1 MSLVCRCVP
10 TAIFTSIS
18 CAHLSHIVSSAS
30 LVYYHDQ
37 RRNRIKS
44 LDEYYCIRANASSD
58 GVSDS
63 LNSLSYN
70 RGRKNLFVLIIVA
83 ALVMFWSALVAAI
96 LESLSTKSSQGMVR
110 PRSTPP
116 PMYDTSSVKN
126 EVSVSGVGTDQDRPT
141 RVSAGEEVVSSQLNI
156 GSQLQAVEV
165 QLNPIT
171 EYATGITFD
180 PKLEDGLYLVGAGVR
195 KKSIIKVYAVAMYSS
210 PKVLVSA
217 SSSSLGSAARTFTP
231 SSPMTTFILEMV
243 YSVSAEKIASAI
255 GESVRP
261 RYSGS
266 SSDIDKLE
274 SLIIE
279 GVNKVGGQASKGTTF
294 RFDCSSDGVSVSVN
308 DSQQGTA
315 VFDGL
320 GGSFVDVF
328 MDDNAVSPTLVDS
341 CNNNWSN
348 KKAIASSLMELS
360 SMAVGLEDDTTNETS
375 EQQTKEVDSMAERVT
390 IEAKLRPIQEYAT
403 SVTFAP
409 ILDEGLYLVG
419 AGVRKKS
426 IIKVYAVAMYGSASL
441 LNNISSSTLGK
452 AARSFGS
459 LSPVTSFVLEMVYS
473 VSAEKIAS
481 AIGESVRPR
490 YDGESSDID
499 KLESLIIEGVNKV
512 GGHAVKGTTFRF
524 DCTLEGVKVSVG
536 GAHQGTASFNGLGS
550 SLVDVFMDDNAV
562 SPTLVDSCI
571 DTWSSDDAKI
581 LAASLLDV
589 SQVTDALDN
598 EESDIEE
605 QEPDK
610 EAIRKRQEIESKLS
624 PIQEYATS
632 ISFDPKLEDGLYL
645 VGAGVRKKS
654 IIKVYAVAMYSS
666 PEVLVSASSSSLG
679 SAARTFISSSPMTT
693 FILEMVYSVSAEK
706 IASAIGESVRPRY
719 SGSPNDIDELESL
732 INEGVNKVG
741 GQASKGTTFRFD
753 CSSDG
758 VSVSVN
764 ESPQGT
770 AAFDGL
776 GSSFVDVFMD
786 DNAVS
791 PTLVDNCLDT
801 WSSDEARSLAISLH
815 ALSEMNHVDKSEVT
829 EPPIPNH
836 QDEIQQPDL
845 PESPTMDSPTALPTE
860 STFNTCTGYLCEEP
874 SGFPVGKV
882 KIRSRYSYNKSQEP
896 AALDTVES
904 ISMDDIRTMASDLA
918 AQRLHVLASQI
929 DDNDNAHKNSEHSHM
944 KRVLKKLFPVF

>member
-1 MSLVCRCVP
+1 MLYR
-10 TAIFTSIS
+10 TS
-18 CAHLSHIVSSAS
+18 AAS

-37 RRNRIKS
+37 RRNRIKC
-44 LDEYYCIRANASSD
+44 LDEYYHIRAKVSSTD
-58 GVSDS
+58 GESDS
-63 LNSLSYN
+63 LNNLSYN
-70 RGRKNLFVLIIVA
+70 RGKKNVLVLIIVA
-83 ALVMFWSALVAAI
+83 ALVMFWSILVAAI
-96 LESLSTKSSQGMVR
+96 LESLSAKSSQGTAPLIHVQL
-110 PRSTPP
+110 PTT
-116 PMYDTSSVKN
+116 YDASSVKN
-126 EVSVSGVGTDQDRPT
+126 DISVSGNTKDQARST
-141 RVSAGEEVVSSQLNI
+141 RFNAGEEVVSSPLDI
-156 GSQLQAVEV
+156 ESSQLQAVEA
-165 QLNPIT
+165 QLEPLT
-171 EYATGITFD
+171 EYATSISFD

-210 PKVLVSA
+210 PEVLVSA
-217 SSSSLGSAARTFTP
+217 SSSSSLGKAARTFAP

-243 YSVSAEKIASAI
+243 YSVTAEKIASAI

-266 SSDIDKLE
+266 SSDIDELE
-274 SLIIE
+274 SLIID

-320 GGSFVDVF
+320 GSSFVDVF
-328 MDDNAVSPTLVDS
+328 MDDNAVSPSLVDS

-360 SMAVGLEDDTTNETS
+360 SMAVGLEDDTTNEAL
-375 EQQTKEVDSMAERVT
+375 EQHTTEVDSMTERVAV
-390 IEAKLRPIQEYAT
+390 ESKLKAIQEYAT
-403 SVTFAP
+403 SVTFDP
-409 ILDEGLYLVG
+409 ILEEGLYLVG

-441 LNNISSSTLGK
+441 LNNVSPSTLGN
-452 AARSFGS
+452 AARSFS
-459 LSPVTSFVLEMVYS
+459 QSSSITSFVLEMVYS
-473 VSAEKIAS
+473 VGAEKIAS

-499 KLESLIIEGVNKV
+499 VLESLIIEGVNNV

-562 SPTLVDSCI
+562 SPTLVDNCI

-589 SQVTDALDN
+589 SQVTDTLDN

-610 EAIRKRQEIESKLS
+610 EAILKRQEIESKLS

-632 ISFDPKLEDGLYL
+632 ISFDPKLEEGLYL

-666 PEVLVSASSSSLG
+666 PEVLASVSSSSTLG
-679 SAARTFISSSPMTT
+679 KAARSFTPSSPMTT
-693 FILEMVYSVSAEK
+693 FVLEMVYSVTAEK

-732 INEGVNKVG
+732 IIDGVNKVG

-786 DNAVS
+786 DSAVS
-791 PTLVDNCLDT
+791 PSLVDSCLAT
-801 WSSDEARSLAISLH
+801 WSSDEARSLAISLY
-815 ALSEMNHVDKSEVT
+815 ALSEMNNDRSEGT

-836 QDEIQQPDL
+836 QEQKPDL

-860 STFNTCTGYLCEEP
+860 STYW
-874 SGFPVGKV
+874 FPVGKV

-904 ISMDDIRTMASDLA
+904 ISMDDIRTRASDLA

-929 DDNDNAHKNSEHSHM
+929 NDNDNSHKNSEHGHM